1 MWCGIAVLGAVLIA
15 QEAPVI
21 RVPVRMVAVPTLVFS
36 KDNRLIPGLKKADF
50 RVLDNGVPQS
60 IHLDTDYSAVSVV
73 IAIQTNQEGRG
84 SVPYI
89 AKVGS
94 VMEAHLVG
102 ATGRAAVIA
111 YNRDIKI
118 LKPFGSGDVTLAF
131 RSIAAKGSGTHMI
144 DAGMRAI
151 ELLKERPRTTARVL
165 LFIGPATDRG
175 SQATWA
181 RLQEEA
187 ERENV
192 SIYALNS
199 SGYALNSSGAP
210 DAAGAPGNLD
220 LEWLMATLVHQDAKA
235 DPLLPLIAAT
245 GGTELH
251 FRGQR
256 ELEEA
261 IGTMGVEL
269 RSAYQLSYYP
279 SSEDPG
285 RHTISVEV
293 SVPGAKTYARPGY
306 VLSPN

>member
-1 MWCGIAVLGAVLIA
+1 MWCAMVAIGAALMA
-15 QEAPVI
+15 QDAPVI
-21 RVPVRMVAVPTLVFS
+21 RVPVQMVAVPTLVFS
-36 KDNRLIPGLKKADF
+36 KDRRLIPGLKKADF
-50 RVLDNGVPQS
+50 RVLDNGIPQT
-60 IHLDTDYSAVSVV
+60 IHLSNDYAPVSVV
-73 IAIQTNQEGRG
+73 IAIQTNQDGRG

-89 AKVGS
+89 AKVGN

-111 YNRDIKI
+111 YNRDIRI
-118 LKPFGSGDVTLAF
+118 LKPFGSGDVALAF
-131 RSIAAKGSGTHMI
+131 RSIAAKGSGTHII

-151 ELLKERPRTTARVL
+151 ELLKERPRTVARVL
-165 LFIGPATDRG
+165 LFIGPVTDRG
-175 SQATWA
+175 SRASWA
-181 RLQEEA
+181 GLQEEA
-187 ERENV
+187 EKENV

-199 SGYALNSSGAP
+199 LGTS
-210 DAAGAPGNLD
+210 DAGSAEN
-220 LEWLMATLVHQDAKA
+220 LEWLMSALIHRDKA

-251 FRGQR
+251 FHGQK
-256 ELEEA
+256 ELEDA

-306 VLSPN
+306 ILSPN

>member
-1 MWCGIAVLGAVLIA
+1 MWYGIAVFAAALIA
-15 QEAPVI
+15 QDAAVI
-21 RVPVRMVAVPTLVFS
+21 RIPVRMVAVPTLVFS
-36 KDNRLIPGLKKADF
+36 KENRLIPGLKKTDF

-60 IHLDTDYSAVSVV
+60 FHFDPEYSPVSVV
-73 IAIQTNQEGRG
+73 IVIQTNQDGRG
-84 SVPYI
+84 SVPFI

-111 YNRDIKI
+111 YNRDIKV
-118 LKPFGSGDVTLAF
+118 LKPFGSGDLRLAF
-131 RSIAAKGSGTHMI
+131 RSIAAKGSGAHMI
-144 DAGMRAI
+144 DAGMRGI

-165 LFIGPATDRG
+165 LFIGPVVDRG
-175 SQATWA
+175 SRVTWA
-181 RLQEEA
+181 GLQEEA
-187 ERENV
+187 EQENV

-199 SGYALNSSGAP
+199 SGPSDPAGQSGS
-210 DAAGAPGNLD
+210 LD
-220 LEWLMATLVHQDAKA
+220 LEWLMSTLVHQDAKA
-235 DPLLPLIAAT
+235 NPLSPVIAAT

-251 FRGQR
+251 FHGQK

-269 RSAYQLSYYP
+269 RSAYQLTYYP

>member
-1 MWCGIAVLGAVLIA
+1 MEFLMWCEMAVLGAVLFA
-15 QEAPVI
+15 QDAPVI

-36 KDNRLIPGLKKADF
+36 KDNRLIPGLRKGDF
-50 RVLDNGVPQS
+50 RVLDNGVPQN
-60 IHLDTDYSAVSVV
+60 IQLDTDYSPVSVV
-73 IAIQTNQEGRG
+73 IVIQTNQEGRS

-111 YNRDIKI
+111 YNRDIKV
-118 LKPFGSGDVTLAF
+118 LKPFGSGDVALAF

-151 ELLKERPRTTARVL
+151 ELLKERPRTMARVL
-165 LFIGPATDRG
+165 LFVGPVTDRG

-181 RLQEEA
+181 RLEQEA
-187 ERENV
+187 EQENV

-199 SGYALNSSGAP
+199 SGASE
-210 DAAGAPGNLD
+210 AAVPPASLD
-220 LEWLMATLVHQDAKA
+220 LEWLKSTLVHQDAKA
-235 DPLLPLIAAT
+235 DPLSALIAGT

-251 FRGQR
+251 FHGQR
-256 ELEEA
+256 QLEEA

-285 RHTISVEV
+285 RHTIAVEV

-306 VLSPN
+306 ILSPN

>member
-1 MWCGIAVLGAVLIA
+1 MWCGIAILGAVLLA

-36 KDNRLIPGLKKADF
+36 KENRLIPGLKKADF

-60 IHLDTDYSAVSVV
+60 IHLDTDYNPVAVVVV
-73 IAIQTNQEGRG
+73 IQTSLEGRG
-84 SVPYI
+84 WVPYI

-111 YNRDIKI
+111 YNRDIKV
-118 LKPFGSGDVTLAF
+118 LKPFGSGDVPLAF
-131 RSIAAKGSGTHMI
+131 RSISAKGSGAHLI

-151 ELLKERPRTTARVL
+151 EMLKERKRTEARVL
-165 LFIGPATDRG
+165 LFIGPVTDRG

-181 RLQEEA
+181 SLQEEA

-192 SIYALNS
+192 SIYSLTLAGGS
-199 SGYALNSSGAP
+199 E
-210 DAAGAPGNLD
+210 AAGLPGNPD
-220 LEWLMATLVHQDAKA
+220 FGWLTAMLGRQDAKG
-235 DPLLPLIAAT
+235 DPLSPLIAAT

-251 FRGQR
+251 FHGQR
-256 ELEEA
+256 ELENA
-261 IGTMGVEL
+261 IGTLGVEL
-269 RSAYQLSYYP
+269 RSVYLLSYYP

-285 RHTISVEV
+285 RHKISVEV
-293 SVPGAKTYARPGY
+293 AVPGAKTYSRPGY
-306 VLSPN
+306 ILSPN